1 MRLNEAKTVDQMI
14 DAEIAAGRCEFRQVA
29 MLAVAEMTAAWI
41 HENPGLAAAA
51 VLTAMQKLG
60 TVDRLGDLIVRRLL
74 DPSVAR
80 IKETELISGI
90 VTAILPPI
98 HNDLA
103 ARLAARV
110 TERAA

>member
-1 MRLNEAKTVDQMI
+1 VRVV
-14 DAEIAAGRCEFRQVA
+14 AGDLF
-29 MLAVAEMTAAWI
+29 AVAGDHALCACARRRIERRSC
-41 HENPGLAAAA
+41 
-51 VLTAMQKLG
+51 
-60 TVDRLGDLIVRRLL
+60 RLGDLIVRRLL

>member
-1 MRLNEAKTVDQMI
+1 MSETLTFNPER
-14 DAEIAAGRCEFRQVA
+14 
-29 MLAVAEMTAAWI
+29 
-41 HENPGLAAAA
+41 HEY
-51 VLTAMQKLG
+51 
-60 TVDRLGDLIVRRLL
+60 RLGDLIVRRLL